1 VRLTGDEVQGLI
13 GLFGPELA
21 HGVLPLA
28 GVEGAAAV
36 AVGDGIALKK
46 DGSGAE
52 GGHEV
57 GGAGEQSAGE
67 GEEEPARHIEKKSPR
82 FARMAS

>member
-1 VRLTGDEVQGLI
+1 
-13 GLFGPELA
+13 
-21 HGVLPLA
+21 
-28 GVEGAAAV
+28 
-36 AVGDGIALKK
+36 LKK

-57 GGAGEQSAGE
+57 GGAGEQSSGE